1 LAVVCRSGEPDAHAG
16 TRRLF
21 SEYYLSFAR
30 PAIARRL
37 PAKFPVESL
46 AFFIFAEAAFS
57 MLDTPRSPA
66 NRRPPARTAE
76 SHVWPVLRS
85 LQGYHF
91 NFISHDLVAGL
102 TLVAI
107 AIPEQ
112 LATAKLGGFSPQIGF
127 FAFLAGSLAFALF
140 GSNRSLSSG
149 ADSTITPIFA
159 GGLAAL
165 AASGSPDYAALACVL
180 ALMVGVILVIG
191 GIFRLGWIA
200 DLLSIPVTTGFLA
213 GISIHILISQLPAIL
228 GLPAPDGAML
238 RRLATLAGELPHANM
253 FTLVIGLGV
262 LALVTIAER
271 IDVRIPGALVG
282 LIAAAAAVILMGL
295 ESRGVAV
302 LGDIPGT
309 LPGLFIPDI
318 TIGRLLQLV
327 PLALIIAVIVMVQT
341 AATTRSFASD
351 PNQPPDVDRDF
362 VGVGAGSILSG
373 LIGGF
378 PVNASPPRTAIVA
391 ETGGK
396 SQLAILIAAA
406 IVLGLLAFGGALLHH
421 VPQAA
426 LGGVLLFVAMRIIRV
441 KQIAAIARQS
451 LGELL
456 LVIATA
462 AAIIVLP
469 IEQGVAIGITLSLL
483 HGIFSTTRARVTVY
497 ERVPGTSIW
506 WPGNPHIPGETE
518 PHVMVAGFQ
527 APLSFLNA
535 YHFRNDIMSLTQG
548 SEQPLNLIVLEAT
561 GIVEIDFTAAQ
572 VLSDTIKACH
582 DKGVGFAIARLE
594 SERAQQAIEKFGI
607 DALIETNH
615 PFHSVEEAIRGYHDK
630 AARVANAG
638 TKSEIQS

>member
-1 LAVVCRSGEPDAHAG
+1 MQDSRDA
-16 TRRLF
+16 
-21 SEYYLSFAR
+21 
-30 PAIARRL
+30 PA
-37 PAKFPVESL
+37 
-46 AFFIFAEAAFS
+46 
-57 MLDTPRSPA
+57 A
-66 NRRPPARTAE
+66 NRRPSVHNIGGKP
-76 SHVWPVLRS
+76 WPVLRS
-85 LQGYHF
+85 LQHYHF

-127 FAFLAGSLAFALF
+127 FAFLAGSLAFAIF
-140 GSNRSLSSG
+140 GSSRFLSSG

-165 AASGSPDYAALACVL
+165 AAAGSPDYAALAAAL

-191 GIFRLGWIA
+191 GVFRLGFIA

-228 GLPAPDGAML
+228 GLPAPSGGAML
-238 RRLATLAGELPHANM
+238 QRLATLAGELPHSNP
-253 FTLVIGLGV
+253 FTLIIGVGV
-262 LALVTIAER
+262 LALVTICER
-271 IDVRIPGALVG
+271 IDVRIPGALIGLVG
-282 LIAAAAAVILMGL
+282 AAVAVILMGL

-302 LGDIPGT
+302 LGDIPAT
-309 LPGLFIPDI
+309 LPGLAVPDI
-318 TIGRLLQLV
+318 AISRLLSLL

-341 AATTRSFASD
+341 AATTRSFSSD
-351 PNQPPDVDRDF
+351 PNQPPDVNRDF

-378 PVNASPPRTAIVA
+378 PVDASPPRTAIVA

-441 KQIAAIARQS
+441 GQMVAISRQS

-497 ERVPGTSIW
+497 ERVPDTSIW
-506 WPGNPHIPGETE
+506 WPAHPHIPGETE
-518 PHVMVAGFQ
+518 PDIVVAGFQ

-535 YHFRNDIMSLTQG
+535 YHFRSDITGLIQAPA
-548 SEQPLNLIVLEAT
+548 QPPRLLVLEAT

-572 VLSDTIKACH
+572 ILSDTIKACR
-582 DKGVGFAIARLE
+582 DTGVGFAIARLE
-594 SERAQQAIEKFGI
+594 SERAQRAIERFGI
-607 DALIETNH
+607 EALIENNR
-615 PFHSVEEAIRGYHDK
+615 PFHSVEEAIRAWRGDV
-630 AARVANAG
+630 AAPARRGSEPDGHQAG
-638 TKSEIQS
+638 SRPAS